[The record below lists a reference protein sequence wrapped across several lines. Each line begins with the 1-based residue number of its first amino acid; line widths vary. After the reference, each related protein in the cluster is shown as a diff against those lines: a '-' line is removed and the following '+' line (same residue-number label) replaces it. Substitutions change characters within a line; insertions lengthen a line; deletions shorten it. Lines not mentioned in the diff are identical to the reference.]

1 MGVNIVT
8 SPESS
13 EEMMNYAVEDISSLS
28 RNYLATSACVA
39 KSSIQ

>member
-13 EEMMNYAVEDISSLS
+13 EEMMNYAVEDISSQS
-28 RNYLATSACVA
+28 RNYRATTACVT